1 MALSDTDTHHHR
13 NGAARQYRVLSLFP
27 HLWPLPGP
35 VEPRGQAAAISSFPS
50 LSRRKY
56 MIKSKR
62 IWTGAAMLALVG
74 AVPAIASAQSAPDS
88 HAGHHPAE
96 AATLAT
102 PMPST
107 SAPTTPTA
115 KPDGMMGGGPGMM
128 NGMGAGQG
136 DMPKMGMMGDGAM
149 PMGCMAGGGMA
160 MGGNVEGHI
169 ASLRTELKITGAQT
183 GAWNSFA
190 GVLRANARRVDQ
202 LHMGMMTGPNGA
214 PPSLTQRLDRHER
227 LMTVGLDNLRALKLA
242 LVRLYAV
249 LSVGQQATADRL
261 LMHEMMPGM
270 QMGGMPMSGMPAGMP
285 KQ

>member
-1 MALSDTDTHHHR
+1 
-13 NGAARQYRVLSLFP
+13 
-27 HLWPLPGP
+27 
-35 VEPRGQAAAISSFPS
+35 
-50 LSRRKY
+50 
-56 MIKSKR
+56 MIKPKR

-74 AVPAIASAQSAPDS
+74 AVPAFVSAQSIPDP

-96 AATLAT
+96 AAAPAT
-102 PMPST
+102 PAP
-107 SAPTTPTA
+107 APTAPTA
-115 KPDGMMGGGPGMM
+115 KPDGMMGGGSGMM

-136 DMPKMGMMGDGAM
+136 DMPKMGMMGGGAM

-183 GAWNSFA
+183 GAWNAFA

-202 LHMGMMTGPNGA
+202 LRMGMMTGPNGR

-227 LMTVGLDNLRALKLA
+227 MMTAGLDNLRALKPA
-242 LVRLYAV
+242 LVRLYAE
-249 LSVGQQATADRL
+249 LSTEQQATADRL
-261 LMHEMMPGM
+261 LTHEMMPGM
-270 QMGGMPMSGMPAGMP
+270 QMGGMPMSGMSAGMP

>member
-1 MALSDTDTHHHR
+1 
-13 NGAARQYRVLSLFP
+13 
-27 HLWPLPGP
+27 
-35 VEPRGQAAAISSFPS
+35 
-50 LSRRKY
+50 

-74 AVPAIASAQSAPDS
+74 AVPAIVSAQSTPDP

-96 AATLAT
+96 AAAPAT
-102 PMPST
+102 P
-107 SAPTTPTA
+107 APAPIAPTA
-115 KPDGMMGGGPGMM
+115 KPDGMMSGGSGMM

-136 DMPKMGMMGDGAM
+136 DMPKMGMMGGGAM
-149 PMGCMAGGGMA
+149 PMGCMAGGGVA

-190 GVLRANARRVDQ
+190 GVLRANVRRVGQ
-202 LHMGMMTGPNGA
+202 IHMGMMTGPNGA

-227 LMTVGLDNLRALKLA
+227 MMTAGLDNLRALKPA

-249 LSVGQQATADRL
+249 LSAEQQATADRL
-261 LMHEMMPGM
+261 LTHEMMPGM
-270 QMGGMPMSGMPAGMP
+270 QTGGMPMSGMPAGMP